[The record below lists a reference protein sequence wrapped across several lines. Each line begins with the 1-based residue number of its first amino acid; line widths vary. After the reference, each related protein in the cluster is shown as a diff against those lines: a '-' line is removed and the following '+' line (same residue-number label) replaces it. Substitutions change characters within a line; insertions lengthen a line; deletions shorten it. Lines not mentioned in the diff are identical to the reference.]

1 MSPSSNSVYSS
12 VFTYNPYVLTR
23 PYRHLTFV
31 ASIEPHRIICV
42 SHISVS
48 IDRARVCR
56 MDTPSRKK
64 QILRSSTKVSW
75 LFDKLHYPLWLLGF
89 FDLFNTFLSFLRYC
103 GSFKPFNFTPF
114 SNIVC
119 RSTVIERSIKQTF
132 KTDCKTA
139 A

>member
-31 ASIEPHRIICV
+31 ASIEPHRITCI
-42 SHISVS
+42 SHDISVS
-48 IDRARVCR
+48 IDRARACR
-56 MDTPSRKK
+56 MDTPSRQK
-64 QILRSSTKVSW
+64 QTRRSSTKVSW
-75 LFDKLHYPLWLLGF
+75 LLTNIITHRGCSDSSTY
-89 FDLFNTFLSFLRYC
+89 TFSSFLRYC

-119 RSTVIERSIKQTF
+119 RIKRSIKQTF
-132 KTDCKTA
+132 KMDCKTA
-139 A
+139 AKL